1 MTLPLHDVDAQQP
14 SPIIEKLCQET
25 GDHTIMKRKEKEGF
39 SKDLRG
45 CFKSQFCVGGDIF

>member
-25 GDHTIMKRKEKEGF
+25 GDYTIMKRKEKEGF
-39 SKDLRG
+39 SKD
-45 CFKSQFCVGGDIF
+45 